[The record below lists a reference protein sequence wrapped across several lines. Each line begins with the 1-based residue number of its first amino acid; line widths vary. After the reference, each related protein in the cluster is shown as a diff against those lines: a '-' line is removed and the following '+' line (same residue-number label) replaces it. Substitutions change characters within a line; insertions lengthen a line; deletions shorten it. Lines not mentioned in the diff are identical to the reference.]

1 MLSTQL
7 HSIIII
13 VVVIV
18 VVVVIVINSA
28 GNSSSSNSGGGAGS
42 SIFRSRLLEVVVFLE
57 VVGDLMHLC
66 VCVCVCMLYRIIRT
80 IFPLTS
86 ILLSIQVNFC
96 KGERRDKCLFCPGE
110 YSGMGFGHG

>member
-1 MLSTQL
+1 MLSTHL

-13 VVVIV
+13 VVVI
-18 VVVVIVINSA
+18 VVVIVINSA

-66 VCVCVCMLYRIIRT
+66 VCVYVIQNEKNN
-80 IFPLTS
+80 FPLNLHTS
-86 ILLSIQVNFC
+86 FNS
-96 KGERRDKCLFCPGE
+96 
-110 YSGMGFGHG
+110 S

>member
-66 VCVCVCMLYRIIRT
+66 VCVCYT
-80 IFPLTS
+80 E
-86 ILLSIQVNFC
+86 Q
-96 KGERRDKCLFCPGE
+96 
-110 YSGMGFGHG
+110 

>member
-1 MLSTQL
+1 MLSTHL

-28 GNSSSSNSGGGAGS
+28 GNSSSSNSGGGGS
-42 SIFRSRLLEVVVFLE
+42 TIFRSRLLEVVVFLE

-66 VCVCVCMLYRIIRT
+66 VCVYVIQNDKNN
-80 IFPLTS
+80 FPLNLHTS
-86 ILLSIQVNFC
+86 FHS
-96 KGERRDKCLFCPGE
+96 
-110 YSGMGFGHG
+110 S

>member
-42 SIFRSRLLEVVVFLE
+42 SIFRSRLLEVVVFL

-66 VCVCVCMLYRIIRT
+66 VCVCYT
-80 IFPLTS
+80 E
-86 ILLSIQVNFC
+86 Q
-96 KGERRDKCLFCPGE
+96 
-110 YSGMGFGHG
+110 